1 MVYLLKLDRPTLWY
15 FDQMQFILEHSI
27 PRQGQDSLLQLSVTD
42 QENMEQD
49 SQEMQESEV
58 EFEPEVMNSREIM
71 SPSSGHYQVR
81 KDILH

>member
-27 PRQGQDSLLQLSVTD
+27 PRQSEDSLSQAFLTDLESVG
-42 QENMEQD
+42 QN
-49 SQEMQESEV
+49 SQEVQESEG
-58 EFEPEVMNSREIM
+58 ELEAEVISGEQP
-71 SPSSGHYQVR
+71 PSNFSQYQVR